1 VHGGVIMKM
10 VDEAGAIVA
19 MRHAQKPCVTIAIDS
34 MTFKQPVHVG
44 QLMVCK
50 ARVTHVGRSS
60 IEVQVLV
67 HAENLLTREVTHTNS
82 AYVVYVS
89 LGPTAKPR
97 PRPRCCS
104 ETNEDH
110 RLSAEGAT
118 ANATASAVTQ
128 PHASITARDF
138 FAGRAGRSGG
148 EKFLGSSHPPT
159 PDIVYGATRRRTLL
173 DPTDSRSPDLLR
185 DFPDP
190 TPRR

>member
-1 VHGGVIMKM
+1 MAQVMTTDAAQSSRASEISLNQLMLPEHANALGNVHGGVIMKM

-19 MRHAQKPCVTIAIDS
+19 MRHARKPCVTIAIDS
-34 MTFKQPVHVG
+34 MTFKEPVHVG

-89 LGPTAKPR
+89 LGPNGKAAAAP
-97 PRPRCCS
+97 PLLL

-110 RLSAEGAT
+110 RLSAEGADR
-118 ANATASAVTQ
+118 Q
-128 PHASITARDF
+128 RHRL
-138 FAGRAGRSGG
+138 GR
-148 EKFLGSSHPPT
+148 
-159 PDIVYGATRRRTLL
+159 
-173 DPTDSRSPDLLR
+173 
-185 DFPDP
+185 
-190 TPRR
+190 